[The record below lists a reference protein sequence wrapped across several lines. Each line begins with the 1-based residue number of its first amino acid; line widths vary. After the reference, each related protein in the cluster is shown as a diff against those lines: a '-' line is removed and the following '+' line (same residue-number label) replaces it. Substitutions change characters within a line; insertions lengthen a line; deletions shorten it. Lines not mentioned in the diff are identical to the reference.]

1 MSEKSCFHCGLDC
14 GKRPVTFS
22 GKHFCCNGCKTVYE
36 ILNEHM
42 LTPYYD
48 LETAPGKI
56 PEDIRDKYNFL
67 EDGGLAEKLLEFKDG
82 RSTVINLY
90 IPHIHCSSCIWVLEH
105 LDRLNSSIVNSV
117 VNFPKKE
124 VRITFHHNDISLKQ
138 VVELLSSIGYEPLI
152 SLEDTTAPK
161 KKIDRSLMYK
171 LGVAGFAFGN
181 IMLLSFPEYL
191 QSEEF
196 WLERYKPL
204 FKGLIFVMILP
215 VMLYAARDYFISAYK
230 GLKSGFLNI
239 DVPIVLGMLV
249 LFFRSSYEV
258 YFDVGE
264 GYFDSLSG
272 FVFFLLLGKV
282 FQQQTYSFLSFERDY
297 KSYFP
302 IAVTKINGQAE
313 QNIALYD
320 IAAGDRLLIRN
331 RELIPADGILI
342 SSETQIDYSFVT
354 GESMPVSKR
363 SGDKL
368 YAGGRQL
375 HGAVEMEVLHTVEQS
390 YLTQLWSNDVFS
402 SRKSK
407 IKTLTDSISKQFTL
421 IVLLIAFV
429 AGVYWYF
436 YDVSKAAQVITAV
449 LIVACPCAL
458 ALSAPFAL
466 GNILRILGKKKVYL
480 KNTATIEQLAH
491 IDAIIFDK
499 TGTITSNATDIT
511 YNGTPMSDDELKM
524 VKSLI
529 RASNHP
535 LSKLLYEHLPES
547 DLLEVTGYEELT
559 GKGISG
565 IIDNKKIKVGSAV
578 FMGVKAET
586 DQTQTYV
593 NVEDKVLGK
602 FTFNNNYRKGLDS
615 VTGALGKTYQLGV
628 LTGDN
633 TGERERLEEIMP
645 ENSILKFNQQPQ
657 DKLDFIKDLQAK
669 KRNVLMIGDG
679 LNDAGAL
686 AQSDV
691 GLAISENSSYF
702 SPASDGILDAE
713 KFTEIPNV
721 MELSKKTLKIIKYSF
736 LLSLMYNFIGMLFAV
751 TGNLSPIVAAILM
764 PLSSISIVI
773 FVTIYTNVVSK
784 KILT

>member
-14 GKRPVTFS
+14 GKRPIAFNA
-22 GKHFCCNGCKTVYE
+22 KYFCCNGCKTVYE
-36 ILNEHM
+36 ILNDHQ
-42 LTPYYD
+42 LTSYYD
-48 LETAPGKI
+48 MENAPGKI
-56 PEDIRDKYNFL
+56 PEDISDKYNFL
-67 EDGGLAEKLLEFKDG
+67 EDEALAEKLLEFKDG
-82 RSTVINLY
+82 SSTVVNLY
-90 IPHIHCSSCIWVLEH
+90 VPHIHCSSCIWVLEH
-105 LDRLNSSIVNSV
+105 LDKLNDSIVNSV

-124 VRITFHHNDISLKQ
+124 VRITFRHTGISLKQ
-138 VVELLSSIGYEPLI
+138 VVELMSSIGYEPLI
-152 SLEDTTAPK
+152 SLEDTTATK
-161 KKIDRSLMYK
+161 KKTDRSLLYK

-204 FKGLIFVMILP
+204 FKGLIFIMILP

-297 KSYFP
+297 RSYFP
-302 IAVTKINGQAE
+302 IAVTKINGQTE
-313 QNIALYD
+313 ENIALYD

-342 SSETQIDYSFVT
+342 SPKTQIDYSFVT

-375 HGAVEMEVLHTVEQS
+375 QGAVEMEVLHTVEQS

-402 SRKSK
+402 GSKSS
-407 IKTLTDSISKQFTL
+407 IKTLTDSISKRFTI
-421 IVLLIAFV
+421 IVLLIALT
-429 AGVYWYF
+429 AGVFWYF
-436 YDVSKAAQVITAV
+436 YDVSKAAQVVTAV

-466 GNILRILGKKKVYL
+466 GNILRILGRKKVYL
-480 KNTATIEQLAH
+480 KNATTIEQLAH
-491 IDAIIFDK
+491 IDTIIFDK

-511 YNGTPMSDDELKM
+511 YSGTPLGDGERKM

-535 LSKLLYEHLPES
+535 LSKLLYGHLPANG
-547 DLLEVTGYEELT
+547 LLDVSEFKEIT

-565 IIDNKKIKVGSAV
+565 TVKDRKIKVGSAH
-578 FMGVKAET
+578 FMNVSDTSG
-586 DQTQTYV
+586 QTQTYV
-593 NVEDKVLGK
+593 QIDDKVLGK
-602 FTFNNNYRKGLDS
+602 FTFNNSYRKGLDT
-615 VTGALGKTYQLGV
+615 VTDALGKTYRLGV

-633 TGERERLEEIMP
+633 TGERERLEKIMP
-645 ENSILKFNQQPQ
+645 QNSVLKFNQRPQ
-657 DKLDFIKDLQAK
+657 DKLEFIKDLQAQ

-713 KFTEIPNV
+713 KFGEIPKV
-721 MELSKKTLKIIKYSF
+721 MQLSKKTLTIIKYSF
-736 LLSLMYNFIGMLFAV
+736 VLSLMYNFIGMLFAV

-773 FVTIYTNVVSK
+773 FVTVYTNVISK